1 MCLSFCNVIEE
12 KRILILGLDA
22 AGKTTILYQLN
33 LGEAPHTIP
42 TVGFNVESFEYKN
55 INFSAFDIGGQKKIR
70 ALWNYYYD
78 SCDALIYVIDSS
90 DTERI
95 QEANE
100 ELSSVINDD
109 RLRNIPVLVYANKQ
123 DLPQA
128 MTPGTIYEKM
138 KETLRNRNFLV
149 QGCTATTGK
158 GLYDGLDWLSK
169 ALTEEEA
176 KNYKRGNRNS
186 NTSLAI
192 NWP

>member
-1 MCLSFCNVIEE
+1 M
-12 KRILILGLDA
+12 ILGLDA

-70 ALWNYYYD
+70 ALWHYYYD